1 MMPETKT
8 LSKVEQFALLSA
20 REKAQ
25 EAGALFNDL
34 NVEVTKAHG
43 IKEADAPD
51 WQFTR
56 DFSAMIYVPRPRP
69 ESTGAGLD
77 VPVEKA

>member
-1 MMPETKT
+1 MPETKT
-8 LSKVEQFALLSA
+8 LSKVEQFALVAA
-20 REKAQ
+20 RDKAQ
-25 EAGALFNDL
+25 EAGTVFNDL
-34 NVEVTKAHG
+34 ITEVAVAHG
-43 IKEADAPD
+43 VDQVAGPD

-56 DFSAMIYVPRPRP
+56 DFSTMIYVPRPRP